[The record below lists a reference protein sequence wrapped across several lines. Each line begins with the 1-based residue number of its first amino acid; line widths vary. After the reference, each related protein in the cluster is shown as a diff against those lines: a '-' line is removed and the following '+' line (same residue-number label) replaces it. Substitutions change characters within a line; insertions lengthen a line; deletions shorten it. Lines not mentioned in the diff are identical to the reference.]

1 MRRIVGVTVALALTG
16 LAGLAGCKSI
26 DRDEA
31 PLRMV
36 TEPARPPRTPA
47 GELARDFVQTRD
59 RFVAAT
65 EATLVELDAKIATLK
80 ADLAARAGEAQTAAT
95 RATQDAVASLE
106 AQRSTPTTTS
116 RRSCAAEAWRA
127 RPPCAGARRAPH
139 RHGAAAR
146 PGPAVRAVGPS
157 MPPPGSLAPGG
168 APRQVDL
175 VDRTVAPV
183 GTDRFG
189 VTHLEEDAKW
199 VRGAAQEH
207 GDHS

>member
-106 AQRSTPTTTS
+106 AQRV
-116 RRSCAAEAWRA
+116 
-127 RPPCAGARRAPH
+127 
-139 RHGAAAR
+139 AAR
-146 PGPAVRAVGPS
+146 A
-157 MPPPGSLAPGG
+157 SLDEARI
-168 APRQVDL
+168 ATADRWQQVK
-175 VDRTVAPV
+175 DRTTATVATIV
-183 GTDRFG
+183 DTYDD
-189 VTHLEEDAKW
+189 V
-199 VRGAAQEH
+199 AAQLRR
-207 GDHS
+207 